1 MGNKVD
7 SRDPTVSWGLYKTYL
22 GDNIFIQPIAD
33 EKGNV
38 KNPRESTI
46 IFLHDNNQN
55 PQAYLDLFWNSQKS
69 KVTPWDKSPTVLMLQ
84 APQVVEEKEGIKK
97 CIWCPLNEDVTQ
109 SSAVGFVNNILQ
121 EQIQA
126 VGGRADKIF
135 IGGVGVGGQLAMSV
149 AFNSQFVLGG
159 TFCLDAAVPDTLYQ
173 ILTSNEGA
181 AVFPMYE

>member
-84 APQVVEEKEGIKK
+84 AP
-97 CIWCPLNEDVTQ
+97 
-109 SSAVGFVNNILQ
+109 
-121 EQIQA
+121 
-126 VGGRADKIF
+126 
-135 IGGVGVGGQLAMSV
+135 
-149 AFNSQFVLGG
+149 
-159 TFCLDAAVPDTLYQ
+159 
-173 ILTSNEGA
+173 
-181 AVFPMYE
+181 